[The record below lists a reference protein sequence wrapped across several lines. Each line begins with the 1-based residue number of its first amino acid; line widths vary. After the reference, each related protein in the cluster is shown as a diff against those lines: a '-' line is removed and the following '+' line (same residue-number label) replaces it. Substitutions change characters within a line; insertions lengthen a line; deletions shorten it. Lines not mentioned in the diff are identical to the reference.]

1 MPNVG
6 WPEILMLGLIG
17 FLVLGPERLPKY
29 AADAARLIRQLRKM
43 ATDASAD
50 LRADLGPEMADLH
63 LTDLANPRRMVAR
76 YLLEA
81 GEEAELD
88 GYAGADG
95 DADGDGDADRRDGR
109 RLRRPSGPPLAV
121 GEAPPYDVDAT

>member
-1 MPNVG
+1 MGNLG
-6 WPEILMLGLIG
+6 WGEILVLGIIG
-17 FLVLGPERLPKY
+17 FFVLGPERLPKY

-63 LTDLANPRRMVAR
+63 LTDLTNPRRMVTR

-81 GEEAELD
+81 DLDDEELRD
-88 GYAGADG
+88 L
-95 DADGDGDADRRDGR
+95 DADGDLDGDRRDGR
-109 RLRRPSGPPLAV
+109 ERRRPTGPPLPV
-121 GEAPPYDVDAT
+121 GERPPYDADAT

>member
-1 MPNVG
+1 VLNVG

-50 LRADLGPEMADLH
+50 LRADLGPEMPDLH
-63 LTDLANPRRMVAR
+63 LADLANPRRMVAR
-76 YLLEA
+76 YLLEP

-88 GYAGADG
+88 GY
-95 DADGDGDADRRDGR
+95 ADGDGDADRRDGR

-121 GEAPPYDVDAT
+121 GELPPYDVDAT

>member
-1 MPNVG
+1 VLNVG
-6 WPEILMLGLIG
+6 WPEIFVLGIIG

-29 AADAARLIRQLRKM
+29 AADAARLIRQLRRM

-76 YLLEA
+76 YLLDADDDLSRDLDRVRDGEPVGDLRRRGGPALAA
-81 GEEAELD
+81 GE
-88 GYAGADG
+88 
-95 DADGDGDADRRDGR
+95 
-109 RLRRPSGPPLAV
+109 P
-121 GEAPPYDVDAT
+121 PPYDTDAT

>member
-1 MPNVG
+1 MLNVG

-29 AADAARLIRQLRKM
+29 AADAARLIRQLRRM

-81 GEEAELD
+81 GEESELGDRDGGDLD
-88 GYAGADG
+88 GDL
-95 DADGDGDADRRDGR
+95 DADRRGGR
-109 RLRRPSGPPLAV
+109 ALRRPSGSTLPV
-121 GEAPPYDVDAT
+121 GETPPFDSDAT